1 MAGALLLIDLDHF
14 KHINDSLG
22 HTTGDMLLKEV
33 SKRLQHQLD
42 ERCLLSRL
50 GGDEFA
56 ILVENDDP
64 EAVARLSQRILD
76 GFNAPF
82 DIHCQPI
89 YISASLGVSLYPED
103 ASDVDHLMQH
113 ADAALF
119 QARTAGVT
127 PTPSTPAC

>member
-1 MAGALLLIDLDHF
+1 M
-14 KHINDSLG
+14 
-22 HTTGDMLLKEV
+22 
-33 SKRLQHQLD
+33 
-42 ERCLLSRL
+42 

-89 YISASLGVSLYPED
+89 YISASLGVSL
-103 ASDVDHLMQH
+103 
-113 ADAALF
+113 
-119 QARTAGVT
+119 
-127 PTPSTPAC
+127 